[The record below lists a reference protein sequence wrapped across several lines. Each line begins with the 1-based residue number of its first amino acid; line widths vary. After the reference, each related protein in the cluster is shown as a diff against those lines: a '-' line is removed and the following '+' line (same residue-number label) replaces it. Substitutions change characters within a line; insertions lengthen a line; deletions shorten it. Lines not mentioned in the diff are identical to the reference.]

1 MLLEGRQGSE
11 RLLDAANLGFLGG
24 DRSPRSLELLA
35 QRRLGSRRVRGRLG
49 KAAQQLGKL
58 FRESSEFGD
67 LVLPVYFQVTQNRRG
82 SDARQKLAAL
92 VANPGLPAVDAL
104 D

>member
-1 MLLEGRQGSE
+1 MRPISASSVVIAVL
-11 RLLDAANLGFLGG
+11 
-24 DRSPRSLELLA
+24 DRSSSSRNVALA
-35 QRRLGSRRVRGRLG
+35 ADVSAVGLG

-67 LVLPVYFQVTQNRRG
+67 LVLPVYFQVTRNRRG